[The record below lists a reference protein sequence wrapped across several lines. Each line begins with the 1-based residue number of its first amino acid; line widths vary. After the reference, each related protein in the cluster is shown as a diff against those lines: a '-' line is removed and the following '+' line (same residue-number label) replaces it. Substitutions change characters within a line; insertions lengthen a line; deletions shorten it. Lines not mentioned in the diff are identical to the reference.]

1 MLKLDRNNPVVDD
14 KFRPLQKLQMFGEQ
28 CAALEILSGIGS
40 PENVVSA
47 NKIRLYM
54 DENTGA
60 LYIKR
65 VNDIGGDDK
74 QGWVLV

>member
-1 MLKLDRNNPVVDD
+1 VLSLDRNTPVLDD

-28 CAALEILSGIGS
+28 CAALEILSGTGS

-47 NKIRLYM
+47 NKTRLYM
-54 DENTGA
+54 NDATGA

-65 VNDIGGDDK
+65 VNAIGSDDK

>member
-1 MLKLDRNNPVVDD
+1 MLSLDRNNPVVDD
-14 KFRPLQKLQMFGEQ
+14 KFRPLQRLQMCSDQ
-28 CAALEILSGIGS
+28 WNALEILSGVGS

-47 NKIRLYM
+47 NKTRLYM

-65 VNDIGGDDK
+65 VNAIGSDKK

>member
-1 MLKLDRNNPVVDD
+1 MLSLDRNNPVVDD
-14 KFRPLQKLQMFGEQ
+14 KFRPLQRLQIFSEQ

-47 NKIRLYM
+47 NKKTQYM

-65 VNDIGGDDK
+65 VNDIGGDNK